1 MKKILLIVILMM
13 SVWSVDA
20 QAPKIEW
27 SKCYGGSQTDL
38 GYSISSCSDG
48 GYILAGNSYSNNG
61 DLTGNYGQS
70 DYWVVKT
77 DKKGNIKWQRNY
89 GGTLSDYAT
98 KVIETKDNGYL
109 LAGES
114 TGGLGNKTCYK
125 SNNDIWLVKL
135 DSTGNIQW
143 QKCFGCSFVNYF
155 GSIIQTKDSSYVLVG
170 SVTEK
175 SGDVGSSFHGNNI
188 AHNSDLWVV
197 KLSKLGV
204 IVWEKCFGGA
214 NGESATSINQTS
226 DDGYIIGGAT
236 RSTDGDVSGYH
247 TSLNNFYDAWIIK
260 INSTGTLEWQKCL
273 GGSES
278 ENVKDIIQTSDFG
291 YIAVME
297 SNSNNGDITDNHL
310 RYNATTMTYSP
321 TSDYWI
327 VRLDYSGNIIWKK
340 SYGGDNSDNPEKIL
354 QTFDGNFIVAGSSA
368 SGSPYYGDV
377 KNNYSGFD
385 YWIFKIN
392 PNGKLLWEKNFGG
405 GGNDYCKS
413 ILINNDGLLI
423 SNGSTTSTNKD
434 VTNIHNSAEMW
445 TTQLTKEFYPT
456 MQGYIFTDHNSN
468 SIKETLEP
476 YKSNVKVQLSNG
488 NYTFTDNN
496 GFYQIQADSIG
507 AYTLTVTSP
516 NLYNAQ
522 PQTLS
527 YNFKSWDTVVTQN
540 IALQP
545 TVVKD
550 SVYINVL
557 PMVMNAVQGG
567 AMPYYVSYDNAGT
580 TLLSPLVSLTYN
592 NYLLAY
598 DSCTDATAV
607 ATANGIVTGEPNMQP
622 GKRNNFVSYF
632 TVKPSANIGDT
643 LTTIFSITSP
653 NASQTDSIYMIV
665 EGGSP
670 SPDAQRATPSLTD
683 AQVAAGKEIVY
694 SIGFK
699 NTGND
704 TAYNVVITDTL
715 SNLLQAN
722 TLQMVAS
729 SHPCKTT
736 VKGNLVTFELL
747 NIKLPK
753 ASSNALKS
761 IGFVSFKIKPKNN
774 LTAGT
779 IITNKANTYYNYR
792 APQSSIATTIIKAV
806 VTPLTMLNVK
816 CWMLNVKNVK
826 NVAVNWATANEI
838 NVSHFNVQRS
848 INNKDFINIGKVSA
862 NNISFNEYG
871 YVDYSVQATVD
882 GKLYYRIESIDRDG
896 RKQYSEIK
904 NVTLGN
910 RDEGLSIYPNP
921 AKDVVTVE
929 TKGAKALQIV
939 DGLGRIIIEK
949 KIINNQSTTINVQE
963 FLKGIYV
970 VKMVMNNNT
979 TLLSKFIKQ

>member
-20 QAPKIEW
+20 QCP
-27 SKCYGGSQTDL
+27 
-38 GYSISSCSDG
+38 
-48 GYILAGNSYSNNG
+48 NNG
-61 DLTGNYGQS
+61 QNPNTAYVFHSNQTFVQLSVPICAGQAIPVPICTS
-70 DYWVVKT
+70 ATYI
-77 DKKGNIKWQRNY
+77 DKNPYYYRMHCYQSSQLIFQIIPLN
-89 GGTLSDYAT
+89 LSDDYDWQLFD
-98 KVIETKDNGYL
+98 I
-109 LAGES
+109 
-114 TGGLGNKTCYK
+114 TGRNP
-125 SNNDIWLVKL
+125 NDIYTDVSLFVRCNWSGNVGV
-135 DSTGNIQW
+135 TG
-143 QKCFGCSFVNYF
+143 
-155 GSIIQTKDSSYVLVG
+155 
-170 SVTEK
+170 
-175 SGDVGSSFHGNNI
+175 
-188 AHNSDLWVV
+188 
-197 KLSKLGV
+197 
-204 IVWEKCFGGA
+204 
-214 NGESATSINQTS
+214 TSIN
-226 DDGYIIGGAT
+226 A
-236 RSTDGDVSGYH
+236 
-247 TSLNNFYDAWIIK
+247 TSLNGCEGSSSPLFTIPPYLFQGHDYLLMISHFDDAGQSGY
-260 INSTGTLEWQKCL
+260 NLRF
-273 GGSES
+273 
-278 ENVKDIIQTSDFG
+278 FG
-291 YIAVME
+291 D
-297 SNSNNGDITDNHL
+297 S
-310 RYNATTMTYSP
+310 ATT
-321 TSDYWI
+321 I
-327 VRLDYSGNIIWKK
+327 
-340 SYGGDNSDNPEKIL
+340 
-354 QTFDGNFIVAGSSA
+354 A
-368 SGSPYYGDV
+368 
-377 KNNYSGFD
+377 
-385 YWIFKIN
+385 
-392 PNGKLLWEKNFGG
+392 
-405 GGNDYCKS
+405 
-413 ILINNDGLLI
+413 
-423 SNGSTTSTNKD
+423 TTPLPQIKGQ
-434 VTNIHNSAEMW
+434 IY
-445 TTQLTKEFYPT
+445 L
-456 MQGYIFTDHNSN
+456 DHNSN
-468 SIKETLEP
+468 SIKDTLEP

-557 PMVMNAVQGG
+557 PIVMNAVQGG

-622 GKRNNFVSYF
+622 GKRNDFVSYF
-632 TVKPSANIGDT
+632 TVKPSASIGDT

-653 NASQTDSIYMIV
+653 NASQTDSIYMII
-665 EGGSP
+665 EGGTP
-670 SPDAQRATPSLTD
+670 GPDAQRATPSLTD

-761 IGFVSFKIKPKNN
+761 IGFVSFKIKPKTN
-774 LTAGT
+774 LTTGT
-779 IITNKANTYYNYR
+779 IISNKANTYYNYR
-792 APQSSIATTIIKAV
+792 APQSSIATTVIKAV
-806 VTPLTMLNVK
+806 VTPLTMIDVK
-816 CWMLNVKNVK
+816 CWMLNVK

-939 DGLGRIIIEK
+939 DCLGRIIIDK